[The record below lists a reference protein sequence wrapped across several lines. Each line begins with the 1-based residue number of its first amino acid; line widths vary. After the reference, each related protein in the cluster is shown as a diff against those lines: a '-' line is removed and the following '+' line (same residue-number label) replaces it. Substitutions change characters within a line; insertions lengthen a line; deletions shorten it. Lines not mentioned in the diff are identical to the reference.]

1 MAVSK
6 LKDVWKE
13 ITLLSTWIAAV
24 AGAFIIPLPSWHA
37 SDDNT
42 TFFMKFGVFIAT
54 ALAGFLILY
63 SLKNKTISVW
73 MRLSVNFIL
82 IFIGTYAAYHFT
94 REAKTLPYLE
104 KDIVIGNE
112 FIEANPFGAFEA
124 SHGFLPARN
133 EQMMIIL
140 GDPEKAWTKE
150 SIMTNRVQL
159 MILLFLCY
167 LFSAGFIISFCNLMI
182 LYKEKYTI
190 KVEEKELHDLK
201 NSASNKLY

>member
-1 MAVSK
+1 MPVSK
-6 LKDVWKE
+6 LKEVWKE

-54 ALAGFLILY
+54 ALAGFLILF
-63 SLKNKTISVW
+63 SLKNKTIAVW

-82 IFIGTYAAYHFT
+82 IFIGTYAVYHFT

-133 EQMMIIL
+133 EQMMILL

-150 SIMTNRVQL
+150 SIMTNRVHL
-159 MILLFLCY
+159 IVLLFLCY

-190 KVEEKELHDLK
+190 KVEEK
-201 NSASNKLY
+201 

>member
-1 MAVSK
+1 MLVNK
-6 LKDVWKE
+6 FKEIWKE
-13 ITLLSTWIAAV
+13 ITLLSTWIASV
-24 AGAFIIPLPSWHA
+24 AGAFIIPLPSWYA

-42 TFFMKFGVFIAT
+42 TFLMKFGVFIAT

-63 SLKNKTISVW
+63 SLKNKVIRVW
-73 MRLSVNFIL
+73 MRLSINFIV
-82 IFIGTYAAYHFT
+82 IFVGTYAAYHLA
-94 REAKTLPYLE
+94 RESKTLPYLD

-112 FIEANPFGAFEA
+112 LIETNPFEAFKD

-150 SIMTNRVQL
+150 SITSNRIQL
-159 MILLFLCY
+159 IVLLFLCY
-167 LFSAGFIISFCNLMI
+167 LFSAGFIISFCNLMM

-190 KVEEKELHDLK
+190 KVEKKET
-201 NSASNKLY
+201 

>member
-1 MAVSK
+1 MLVTK
-6 LKDVWKE
+6 LKEVWKE
-13 ITLLSTWIAAV
+13 ITLLSTWIASV

-42 TFFMKFGVFIAT
+42 AFLMKFGVFIAT

-63 SLKNKTISVW
+63 SLKNKMIQTW
-73 MRLSVNFIL
+73 MRLSINFIVIL
-82 IFIGTYAAYHFT
+82 IGTYAAYHFT

-112 FIEANPFGAFEA
+112 FKNSNPFEAFEA
-124 SHGFLPARN
+124 SHGFLPARS
-133 EQMMIIL
+133 EQMMILL
-140 GDPEKAWTKE
+140 GDPEKAWTRE

-159 MILLFLCY
+159 MVLLFLCY

-190 KVEEKELHDLK
+190 KVEEKSSSETLK
-201 NSASNKLY
+201 ETV